1 MYGHENV
8 IITLVIKSLISSSF
22 RSGKLQIVAF
32 LSKLPKTE
40 HDLST
45 FTLDV
50 PFTRYVPLF
59 DMLS

>member
-8 IITLVIKSLISSSF
+8 IITLVIKSFISSSC